1 MKIARY
7 LATAAS
13 TFAVGVEAVITTV
26 DPVVGT
32 YFATSTSSIS
42 LTLKTAIS
50 INAMFVFLG

>member
-7 LATAAS
+7 LATAVS

-26 DPVVGT
+26 DPVVGA

-50 INAMFVFLG
+50 INAMFVSLR